1 MLVGTCG
8 QVPVVVVRVL
18 APRSVPET
26 AGATVLTGTPNGVEV
41 PIRRADWL
49 PAGSLPAP
57 RTSVGI
63 SVPAGAPPAVAL
75 ASVKTY
81 GPAPEPVTE
90 ETVQPVLVPPSVS
103 FAAVTPV
110 TASEKLAVYVAAARV
125 LDVSASEVTVGAT
138 VSTVAVADSV
148 IVGPVSVSASVT
160 ASTASAT
167 VTAPWEPVA
176 PVGATDSVYGPLPE
190 PVTPVIP
197 QPAAPPSEKSPVV
210 SPATGSV
217 NESVNVIAA
226 EAEATLAAVGA
237 KLATTGRDLE

>member
-26 AGATVLTGTPNGVEV
+26 TGATVLTGTPNGVEV

-57 RTSVGI
+57 STSVGI

-81 GPAPEPVTE
+81 GPAPEPVTD

-103 FAAVTPV
+103 LAAVTPV
-110 TASEKLAVYVAAARV
+110 TDSEKLAVYVAAARV
-125 LDVSASEVTVGAT
+125 LDVSANDVTVGAV
-138 VSTVAVADSV
+138 VSTVVVADSA
-148 IVGPVSVSASVT
+148 IVGPVADSASMTEPT
-160 ASTASAT
+160 ASVT
-167 VTAPWEPVA
+167 VTAPWDPVA
-176 PVGATDSVYGPLPE
+176 PVGATVSVYGPVPE
-190 PVTPVIP
+190 PVSPVMS
-197 QPAAPPSEKSPVV
+197 QPEAPLSEKSLAVRPV
-210 SPATGSV
+210 TGSV
-217 NESVNVIAA
+217 NEMVYVIGA
-226 EAEATLAAVGA
+226 EADATLAAVGVRP
-237 KLATTGRDLE
+237 ATTGRVCT